1 MATQEE
7 METGERPM
15 TLAEDITALKNRIAK
30 YDRDYDAAVAEG
42 KDEKQISL
50 QISHLATITVCRASL
65 RDYEQRDYE
74 QRQERRLGQQQIH
87 QPQPQAE
94 TVRSK

>member
-1 MATQEE
+1 

-15 TLAEDITALKNRIAK
+15 TLAEDITALENRIAK

-42 KDEKQISL
+42 DKITQISL
-50 QISHLATITVCRASL
+50 LATITVCRASL
-65 RDYEQRDYE
+65 RDYE

-87 QPQPQAE
+87 QPQPQAQ

>member
-15 TLAEDITALKNRIAK
+15 TLAEKITALEKEIAHCWTLHA
-30 YDRDYDAAVAEG
+30 AAVDEG
-42 KDEKQISL
+42 DKITQNSL
-50 QISHLATITVCRASL
+50 LAMITDCRASL

-87 QPQPQAE
+87 QPQPQAQ

>member
-15 TLAEDITALKNRIAK
+15 TLAGKITVLKKEIAHCWALH
-30 YDRDYDAAVAEG
+30 AAAEG
-42 KDEKQISL
+42 DKIIQNSL
-50 QISHLATITVCRASL
+50 LATITVCRASL
-65 RDYEQRDYE
+65 RDYE

-87 QPQPQAE
+87 QPQPQAQ

>member
-15 TLAEDITALKNRIAK
+15 TLAEDITVLKKEIAHCWTLH
-30 YDRDYDAAVAEG
+30 AAAEG
-42 KDEKQISL
+42 DKITQNSL
-50 QISHLATITVCRASL
+50 LATITVCRASL

-74 QRQERRLGQQQIH
+74 QERRLGQQQIH
-87 QPQPQAE
+87 QPQPQAQ